1 MTITIK
7 TIMEILSKQESFD
20 AKVYTY
26 DPIKNKEII
35 TTLEFDTLVFN
46 NFTYRQYGSE
56 MCIALHDFDCILNV
70 TPISKI
76 IEIIE

>member
-1 MTITIK
+1 MTITIEK
-7 TIMEILSKQESFD
+7 IMEILSKQKLFD

-46 NFTYRQYGSE
+46 NFTYCQYGNE
-56 MCIALHDFDCILNV
+56 MCIALYDFDCYLNI
-70 TPISKI
+70 TPLSKI